1 MTLAVA
7 AHEIGATLEEKFPGS
22 VVEAEGDCLCITPD
36 SVLQV
41 MTYLKDMPGQEYD
54 YFNFVT
60 AVDYYQYFEVVYRLT
75 STVHNTSVCVKTRLP
90 GRENLSVASV
100 TGLWQ
105 GADFQEREIFDLLG
119 IRFEG
124 HYNLRR
130 IFLWE
135 GYDGHPLRKDFNR

>member
-7 AHEIGATLEEKFPGS
+7 AHEIGATLEEKFPGC
-22 VVEAEGDCLCITPD
+22 VVKAEGDSLCIKPEF
-36 SVLQV
+36 VLDV
-41 MTYLKDMPGQEYD
+41 MTYLKETPGQEYD
-54 YFNFVT
+54 YFNYVT

-75 STVHNTSVCVKTRLP
+75 STVHNTTLCVKTRLP
-90 GRENLSVASV
+90 GREDLSVASV

-105 GADFQEREIFDLLG
+105 GADFQEREVFDLLG
-119 IRFEG
+119 ISFEG
-124 HYNLRR
+124 HPNLRR

>member
-7 AHEIGATLEEKFPGS
+7 AHEIGAVLEEKFPGS
-22 VVEAEGDCLCITPD
+22 VLRAEGDAVCIVPD
-36 SVLQV
+36 RLLDV
-41 MTYLKDMPGQEYD
+41 MTFLKDDPGQDYD
-54 YFNFVT
+54 YFNYVT
-60 AVDYYQYFEVVYRLT
+60 AVDYYDHFEVVYRLT
-75 STVHNTSVCVKTRLP
+75 STVHNTTLSVKAELA
-90 GRENLSVASV
+90 GREDLGIASV
-100 TGLWQ
+100 TPLWL
-105 GADFQEREIFDLLG
+105 GADFQEREVYDLFG